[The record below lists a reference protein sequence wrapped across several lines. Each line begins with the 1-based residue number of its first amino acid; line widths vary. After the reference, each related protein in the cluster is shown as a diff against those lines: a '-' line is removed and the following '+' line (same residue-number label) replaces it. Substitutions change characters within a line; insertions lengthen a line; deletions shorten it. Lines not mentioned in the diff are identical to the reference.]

1 MVDGD
6 GQLSEPLE
14 VGALSCDTVDQV
26 KLKILAVFKAKFGF
40 AYNIPLRDVRLGGYR
55 RGPAHTTPL
64 HRVQGVDLC
73 TVHATP
79 LHRAI
84 YTGCRLP

>member
-1 MVDGD
+1 MVGGD

-14 VGALSCDTVDQV
+14 VEALSCDTVDQV

-55 RGPAHTTPL
+55 RGHT
-64 HRVQGVDLC
+64 
-73 TVHATP
+73 ATP
-79 LHRAI
+79 LS
-84 YTGCRLP
+84 GCRPLSCSHYTAFRV